1 MNFFTPAEIVK
12 NYGAAGKKKAEM
24 PLLKMLILGF
34 LSGMFIALGA
44 AVTNPAGHSIDNVS
58 AVRILSGLLF
68 PVTLGNIAGGV
79 LTGSFMWLG
88 HVWEKKK

>member
-44 AVTNPAGHSIDNVS
+44 AVTNTAGHSIDNVS
-58 AVRILSGLLF
+58 AVRMCHSKNNPPAMQGEESSLDERTPML
-68 PVTLGNIAGGV
+68 
-79 LTGSFMWLG
+79 
-88 HVWEKKK
+88 E